1 MGQWGS
7 REALLVAAAGG
18 AALGVGA
25 AMAARARQKKPR
37 QAEEGLNIMSL
48 LDFARG
54 PRDAMVSHRSRC
66 RRALAAAGHDVA
78 YASQGSFN
86 ATRAIKRSSTAYSTI
101 ATRSLPAHQF
111 EKKIRFQHYTG
122 YAWHIG
128 LFITVLFFAPHV
140 LFFEDILGFGW
151 PSLPNSFILVAG
163 AITLAILIAVTI
175 RRMTH
180 PVLRLISNADD
191 YISLAVTIA
200 PIITGILATA
210 HFGLRYETML
220 ALHWLSVDALF
231 LWFPFGK
238 LMHTVLIFPSAT
250 GPVRTMVA
258 GGCGHEC

>member
-1 MGQWGS
+1 
-7 REALLVAAAGG
+7 
-18 AALGVGA
+18 
-25 AMAARARQKKPR
+25 
-37 QAEEGLNIMSL
+37 MSL

-54 PRDAMVSHRSRC
+54 PAMQWSLIVLVVGVLWRLLGTMLLMHRKDLSKPREHK
-66 RRALAAAGHDVA
+66 AVVDGIL
-78 YASQGSFN
+78 
-86 ATRAIKRSSTAYSTI
+86 TI

-128 LFITVLFFAPHV
+128 FFITVLFFAPHV

-175 RRMTH
+175 RRMTD
-180 PVLRLISNADD
+180 PILRLISNADD

-238 LMHTVLIFPSAT
+238 LMHAVLIFPTRYRA
-250 GPVRTMVA
+250 GADYGRRGVRA
-258 GGCGHEC
+258 

>member
-1 MGQWGS
+1 
-7 REALLVAAAGG
+7 
-18 AALGVGA
+18 
-25 AMAARARQKKPR
+25 
-37 QAEEGLNIMSL
+37 MSL

-54 PRDAMVSHRSRC
+54 PAMQWSLIVLVVGVLWRLLGTMLLM
-66 RRALAAAGHDVA
+66 RRKDL
-78 YASQGSFN
+78 
-86 ATRAIKRSSTAYSTI
+86 STPREHKAFIDGVITV
-101 ATRSLPAHQF
+101 ATRSLPAHPF

-128 LFITVLFFAPHV
+128 LFITVLFFAPHI

-163 AITLAILIAVTI
+163 AVTLAILIAVTI
-175 RRMTH
+175 RRMTD

-191 YISLAVTIA
+191 YISLVVTIA
-200 PIITGILATA
+200 PIITGILASA

-238 LMHTVLIFPSAT
+238 LMHTVLIFPTRYRA
-250 GPVRTMVA
+250 GADYGRRGVRA
-258 GGCGHEC
+258 